1 MRVRIRHTYKRVSK
15 PPAPAPGVRKL
26 AFLMT
31 GGGTGGHVIPAIAV
45 ARELRRRGHSAF
57 FLGTREG
64 LESKLVP
71 PESFPIE
78 YISIGGLKRV
88 GLRQTVR
95 TMLLLP
101 AAVMKSM
108 LLIHKYKPAAVF
120 SMGGYVSGPATIA
133 AWLMARP
140 VVLMEPN
147 AMPGMANRYM
157 AKLARRAL
165 LSFPEARQ
173 FFPPGRVEMTGLPV
187 RAEFFALPSRPPS
200 GTLTVLV
207 TGGSRGSRRLNEAG
221 KESWP
226 LFQRAKFPIRWI
238 HQTGSTDFADISAA
252 FQASGNEGQVV
263 PFLENMPQAFAQSD
277 LIVCRS
283 GAGAV
288 SEIAAAGKP
297 SVLVPFPFAA
307 DHHQL
312 RNAESMSKA
321 GAARLILDQECTG
334 QELFHT
340 IQQMAGE
347 PGLLDRM
354 GKAARAFAKPDAAK
368 RAVEILEEEAIRSV
382 GWNQG

>member
-207 TGGSRGSRRLNEAG
+207 TGGS
-221 KESWP
+221 
-226 LFQRAKFPIRWI
+226 
-238 HQTGSTDFADISAA
+238 
-252 FQASGNEGQVV
+252 
-263 PFLENMPQAFAQSD
+263 M
-277 LIVCRS
+277 
-283 GAGAV
+283 
-288 SEIAAAGKP
+288 
-297 SVLVPFPFAA
+297 
-307 DHHQL
+307 
-312 RNAESMSKA
+312 
-321 GAARLILDQECTG
+321 
-334 QELFHT
+334 
-340 IQQMAGE
+340 
-347 PGLLDRM
+347 
-354 GKAARAFAKPDAAK
+354 K
-368 RAVEILEEEAIRSV
+368 RARRVGLCSSVQSFQFVGSIKRVLLTLRTSPRRFKRAATKAKWCRFWRICHRRSRSPI
-382 GWNQG
+382 